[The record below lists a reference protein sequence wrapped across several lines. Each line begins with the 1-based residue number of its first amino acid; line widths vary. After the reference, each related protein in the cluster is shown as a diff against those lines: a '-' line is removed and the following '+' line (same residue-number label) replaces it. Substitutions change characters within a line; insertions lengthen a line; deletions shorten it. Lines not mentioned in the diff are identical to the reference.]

1 MSSLFQSYQL
11 PLLIACFMLGSV
23 LTAVLFRLPAN
34 ERPWRIADLIWVLL
48 GGIGALT
55 ALIAGIYAEDSTR
68 LERQVA
74 IAHEASTRFD
84 HDAARFRLTYCEN
97 APQAARAALCEK
109 VEFLSAST
117 AKNTALP
124 LFITAT
130 KSAGQLQELPFFI
143 HAEDNMP
150 EMIEA
155 ADTFDPAEFLTFE
168 PLDPATKTALD
179 TVRQTTP
186 AMAADYR
193 VLALAYDHLISQVA
207 RLKTEWEVLR
217 ANAHI
222 LLLQVIALCLVAFAA
237 PFRLGK
243 SLKDLL

>member
-11 PLLIACFMLGSV
+11 PLLIACFLLGSV
-23 LTAVLFRLPAN
+23 LTLFLFRMPAN
-34 ERPWRIADLIWVLL
+34 ARPWRIADLVWVLL

-74 IAHEASTRFD
+74 IAHQASTRFD
-84 HDAARFRLTYCEN
+84 QDAARFRLTYCQA
-97 APQAARAALCEK
+97 APKAARATLCEK

-130 KSAGQLQELPFFI
+130 QSAGQLRGLPFFG
-143 HAEDNMP
+143 AKEKDMP
-150 EMIEA
+150 EMIDT
-155 ADTFDPAEFLTFE
+155 ADTFDPAEFLAF
-168 PLDPATKTALD
+168 DPRDAATLNAVGSVQD
-179 TVRQTTP
+179 THP
-186 AMAADYR
+186 AMAADYQ

-207 RLKTEWEVLR
+207 NLKSEWELLR
-217 ANAHI
+217 DNAHI

-243 SLKDLL
+243 SIKDLI